1 MGPLSYLAAMLCGMR
16 HESVAARI
24 AVGTALRQQGD
35 LITRSQ
41 ALASGMTEAELRHR
55 TRVDGPWSVVLP
67 GIYLA
72 HTGSLTS
79 GQREIAAVLYAG
91 RGCVLTAQASLQRQ
105 GVRVP
110 LSEVVD
116 VLIPDSAKRQSVG
129 FVRTHR
135 TARMPERPWVN
146 HGIRWAPVARAV
158 ADVARGDL
166 DLRAVRAVVADA
178 VQRRKCTIEQ
188 LASELRAGPNR
199 GSGMLRAALE
209 EVADGVASSAEGDLR
224 KLVKGSRLPEPMY
237 NPSLYVGEKF
247 LAQPDLW
254 WRDAGVAGEMDS
266 REWHLSPE
274 AWKRTMARHAA
285 MSAQGIIVLHF
296 TPSRVKS
303 DTAGVI
309 DELRSAIDAGL
320 RRPPPAVRTVPRR

>member
-1 MGPLSYLAAMLCGMR
+1 MLRCMR
-16 HESVAARI
+16 HESTGVRT
-24 AVGTALRQQGD
+24 AVGTVLRRQGD

-41 ALASGMTEAELRHR
+41 ALAAGMTEAALRHR
-55 TRVDGPWSVVLP
+55 TRVDGPWNVVLP

-91 RGCVLTAQASLQRQ
+91 RGCVVTGPAALQRQ

-110 LSEVVD
+110 ISEVVD
-116 VLIPDSAKRQSVG
+116 VLIPDKAKRQSVG

-135 TARMPERPWVN
+135 TTRMPERPWVN
-146 HGIRWAPVARAV
+146 AGIRWAPVARAV

-166 DLRAVRAVVADA
+166 EFHAVRAVLADA

-199 GSGMLRAALE
+199 GSGMLRAAHE

-237 NPSLYVGEKF
+237 NPSLFVDKKF
-247 LAQPDLW
+247 LAQLDLW
-254 WRDAGVAGEMDS
+254 WRDAGVAGELDS

-274 AWKRTMARHAA
+274 SWKRTMDRHAT

-296 TPSRVKS
+296 PPSRIKS
-303 DTAGVI
+303 DAAGI
-309 DELRSAIDAGL
+309 IEELSSAIEVGL
-320 RRPPPAVRTVPRR
+320 RRPPLAIRTIPHQ

>member
-1 MGPLSYLAAMLCGMR
+1 MESLSYPAGMLCGMK
-16 HESVAARI
+16 HESVSVRI
-24 AVGTALRQQGD
+24 ALGTVLRQQGD

-41 ALASGMTEAELRHR
+41 ALAAGMTEAALRHR
-55 TRVDGPWSVVLP
+55 TRVDGPWSVVFP

-72 HTGSLTS
+72 HNGLLTA

-91 RGCVLTAQASLQRQ
+91 RRCVVTGPASLQRQ

-110 LSEVVD
+110 LSEFVD

-129 FVRTHR
+129 FVGTHR
-135 TARMPERPWVN
+135 TNRMPEWPWVN
-146 HGIRWAPVARAV
+146 GGIRWAPVARAV

-166 DLRAVRAVVADA
+166 EFHAVRAVVADA
-178 VQRRKCTIEQ
+178 VQRRKCTIGQ

-209 EVADGVASSAEGDLR
+209 EVADGIASSAEGDLR

-237 NPSLYVGEKF
+237 NPSLYIGKEF

-254 WRDAGVAGEMDS
+254 WRDAGVAGELDS

-274 AWKRTMARHAA
+274 LWKKTMARHAV
-285 MSAQGIIVLHF
+285 MSARGIIVLHF
-296 TPSRVKS
+296 PPSRIKS
-303 DTAGVI
+303 EAARVI
-309 DELRSAIDAGL
+309 EELKSAIDAGL
-320 RRPPPAVRTVPRR
+320 RRPPLAIRTIPHQ

>member
-1 MGPLSYLAAMLCGMR
+1 MLCGMR
-16 HESVAARI
+16 QESTAVRLAVVA
-24 AVGTALRQQGD
+24 ALRQQGD

-41 ALASGMTEAELRHR
+41 ALAAGMTEAALRHR
-55 TRVDGPWSVVLP
+55 IRVDGPWSVVLP

-72 HTGSLTS
+72 HNGPLTG

-91 RGCVLTAQASLQRQ
+91 RGCVITGPASLQRQ

-110 LSEVVD
+110 LSEFVD
-116 VLIPDSAKRQSVG
+116 VLIPDSAKRQSVD

-135 TARMPERPWVN
+135 TKRMPERPWVN
-146 HGIRWAPVARAV
+146 DRIRWAPVARAV

-166 DLRAVRAVVADA
+166 EFRTVRAVVADA

-224 KLVKGSRLPEPMY
+224 KLVKGSKLPEPMY
-237 NPSLYVGEKF
+237 NPGLYVGDDF
-247 LAQPDLW
+247 LAKPDLW
-254 WRDAGVAGEMDS
+254 WRDAGVAGELDS

-274 AWKRTMARHAA
+274 LWAQTMARHSA

-303 DTAGVI
+303 DAARIVA
-309 DELRSAIDAGL
+309 ELGAAIGAGL
-320 RRPPPAVRTVPRR
+320 RRPALAIRTVPHR